1 MEKLTKVAEIKIS
14 YTPIKGEK
22 PQIGNSQKAYEE
34 FLPFFSVDTMGI
46 QEQFVVM
53 YLNNAN
59 KVIGVYRM
67 SKGGLTGTVV
77 DPRIILGTALK
88 VAATSIML
96 AHNHPSGQLQPSQAD
111 LALTRKLLNA
121 AAFVDIRVNDHLI
134 LSGTGVG
141 YYSFADNGDI

>member
-22 PQIGNSQKAYEE
+22 PQIGNSLKAYEE
-34 FLPFFSVDTMGI
+34 FLPFFSEDTMGI

>member
-22 PQIGNSQKAYEE
+22 PQIGNSLKAYEE

-111 LALTRKLLNA
+111 LALTRKLANA
-121 AAFVDIRVNDHLI
+121 AAFVDIRVNDHII
-134 LSGTGVG
+134 LSGTGKG

>member
-1 MEKLTKVAEIKIS
+1 MEKLTEVAEITVS
-14 YTPIKGEK
+14 YKPIKRVK
-22 PQIGNSQKAYEE
+22 PEVNSSQKAYDEL
-34 FLPFFSVDTMGI
+34 LPFFSEDTMGI